1 MQALIS
7 DVVGGMSFNATVRK
21 GKMDALH
28 GQLAIDQLSLAGR
41 PVRNLKADLDKPA
54 GEDALRIGQIE
65 GELAGGRF
73 AGSVNLAFPDQRPA
87 SYSLDVVLKNAD
99 MRTVTGQ
106 VQDIRGQLSASLALE
121 GEWADVSTRRGRG
134 DATVSGKKMFQIP
147 LLLGLWDVT
156 NLSLPALSPF
166 SEGTARYSVD
176 GQRITFEQIQMRSD
190 TMVMV
195 GSGWL
200 DFGTKKVQMN
210 FSTDNPNWPTVPLV
224 SDLLQ
229 GAKQELMQIQVR
241 GTVQDPKVSASTLHT
256 VTTTVDKVFSG
267 NGEEN

>member
-1 MQALIS
+1 
-7 DVVGGMSFNATVRK
+7 
-21 GKMDALH
+21 
-28 GQLAIDQLSLAGR
+28 
-41 PVRNLKADLDKPA
+41 
-54 GEDALRIGQIE
+54 
-65 GELAGGRF
+65 
-73 AGSVNLAFPDQRPA
+73 
-87 SYSLDVVLKNAD
+87 

-121 GEWADVSTRRGRG
+121 GEWADISTRRGRG
-134 DATVSGKKMFQIP
+134 DATVNGKKMFQIP

-190 TMVMV
+190 TMVME

-224 SDLLQ
+224 SDLLA

-256 VTTTVDKVFSG
+256 FTTTVDKVFSG